1 MRVLAYSNRGPASG
15 ARPVSAAQSFVAL
28 ARKSSAVTRQPSK
41 RPFASRHRANG
52 TAAADSYAQQEQLIE
67 WLATAGGDTITG
79 KIALRPS
86 RHGLV
91 ATKQLSKGEVV
102 LSVPQNLWITKEA
115 AGAEGLTHLLE
126 HFEPWLAIAIGLMV
140 GKARAARSGKCTTAI
155 ERYAESLPLDHGSPV
170 AWSSEELEMLQGTQ
184 LLTSVQA
191 YNTFYEAKY
200 TQLKA
205 ELFDLHP
212 EIFTPPSAFTFDAF
226 VWAVS
231 TVRSRAHSPLD
242 GRDFALVPVA
252 DLVSHARGS
261 SCNVQ
266 WTIKQKGV
274 MGFGR
279 EKVLVV
285 ETTRAI
291 PQGET
296 LAMDYGPQKTEGQ
309 ILLDHGCLDGLQAP
323 GTFALTVT
331 LPSDDRFFDD
341 KIDILEQ
348 AGLQESNEFIV
359 RSDNP
364 PPEGMLATLRLV
376 NIQGPDAFLLESIF
390 RNEVWDHMQLPIS
403 EDNERAVCQ
412 SMVDGCDAVLS
423 GYPSPGLSLNA
434 TESNGTRESIAA
446 AISLG
451 EREALERI
459 ARYFQGRLDQ
469 LSNLEYYAERR
480 LKRLG
485 LLDKEGKPTDW
496 DGFFEDGIA

>member
-1 MRVLAYSNRGPASG
+1 MAYTNRGTASG
-15 ARPVSAAQSFVAL
+15 ATCPVSAAQSFLRPVL
-28 ARKSSAVTRQPSK
+28 FARKK
-41 RPFASRHRANG
+41 RPFASRHRGNAA

-67 WLATAGGDTITG
+67 WLATAGGDTLSG

-86 RHGLV
+86 RQGLV
-91 ATKQLSKGEVV
+91 ATSQLSKGEAV

-140 GKARAARSGKCTTAI
+140 GKARVARSGKCTTAI
-155 ERYAESLPLDHGSPV
+155 ERFAESLPLDHGSPV
-170 AWSSEELEMLQGTQ
+170 AWSSEELEMLKGTQ
-184 LLTSVQA
+184 LFTSVQA

-226 VWAVS
+226 VWAAS

-242 GRDFALVPVA
+242 GPDFALVPVA
-252 DLVSHARGS
+252 DMVSHARGS

-359 RSDNP
+359 RSDSA
-364 PPEGMLATLRLV
+364 PPEGMLAALRLV

-403 EDNERAVCQ
+403 QDNERAVCQ

-423 GYPSPGLSLNA
+423 GYPSSQASLNA
-434 TESNGTRESIAA
+434 TESNNKRESVAA
-446 AISLG
+446 VISLG